1 MEPDLAR
8 TASDLLP
15 FGRERLR
22 EYRRVAIEVIVYT
35 WVTVACSLA
44 LWPVAHTTLFYPVVA
59 AVLGVVSLT
68 EAYRLLGRVRA
79 GVTGPVLKPM
89 RYFHL
94 SNAYLAL
101 LFLAVAI
108 DPLLH

>member
-1 MEPDLAR
+1 
-8 TASDLLP
+8 
-15 FGRERLR
+15 
-22 EYRRVAIEVIVYT
+22 
-35 WVTVACSLA
+35 
-44 LWPVAHTTLFYPVVA
+44 
-59 AVLGVVSLT
+59 VLGAVSLT

-79 GVTGPVLKPM
+79 GITGPVLKPM

>member
-1 MEPDLAR
+1 
-8 TASDLLP
+8 
-15 FGRERLR
+15 
-22 EYRRVAIEVIVYT
+22 VAIEVIVYT

-44 LWPVAHTTLFYPVVA
+44 LWPVAHTTPFYPAVA
-59 AVLGVVSLT
+59 AVLGVVALA
-68 EAYRLLGRVRA
+68 EAYRLLGRVRSGLSGA
-79 GVTGPVLKPM
+79 LLKPM